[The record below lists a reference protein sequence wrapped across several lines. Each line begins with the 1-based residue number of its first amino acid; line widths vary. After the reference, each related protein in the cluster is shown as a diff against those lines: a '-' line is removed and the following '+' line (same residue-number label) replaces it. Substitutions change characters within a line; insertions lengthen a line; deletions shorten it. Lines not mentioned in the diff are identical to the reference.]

1 MRTDTRVPIRIS
13 AALGAGDGEEVRRVL
28 ERASGEAPARVLE
41 EALLQAHLFVGFP
54 PVLEAFAAWR
64 RASGRP
70 GAGPDDARVD
80 RRDPD
85 RVREDG
91 RATCRRVY
99 GRAYPRLRSNVAGLH
114 PDLDR
119 WMVRDG
125 YGKVLARAGLDLA
138 VRELCIVALLT
149 GARWPRQ
156 LHSHLRGALR
166 VGASPGSVETALEEG
181 LEALR
186 RADPG
191 RGDLVDDW
199 ERRARALWARVRDGG
214 NRTDAGEA
222 GDSEPR
228 DDSTI

>member
-1 MRTDTRVPIRIS
+1 MKAETRVPIRIS

-28 ERASGEAPARVLE
+28 ERVSGEAPARVVE

-64 RASGRP
+64 RADGTP
-70 GAGPDDARVD
+70 GSGPDDGRVD

-85 RVREDG
+85 RVTEDG

-125 YGKVLARAGLDLA
+125 YGKVLARPGLDLA

-166 VGASPGSVETALEEG
+166 VGASPASVEAALEEG

-191 RGDLVDDW
+191 TGDPVGGW
-199 ERRARALWARVRDGG
+199 ERRARDLWARVRDGG
-214 NRTDAGEA
+214 DGAE
-222 GDSEPR
+222 SEPR